1 MYELLKTIHII
12 TIVLF
17 VGTVF
22 FRTFVLFKLSKIYEK
37 QESMKI
43 QKFLGNEARKIIRVN
58 NFILIISG
66 ILLYTLYYLQT
77 ASMILIFKATLGLLL
92 ALAFF
97 AIPKFLEKIDAK
109 PRFTIL
115 FHYFYFALLLLVI
128 IFSQYI

>member
-22 FRTFVLFKLSKIYEK
+22 FRTFVLFKLSKIYDK
-37 QESMKI
+37 QESIKI
-43 QKFLGNEARKIIRVN
+43 QKFLGSEARKIIKVN
-58 NFILIISG
+58 NFTLIISG
-66 ILLYTLYYLQT
+66 VLLYTLYYFQ
-77 ASMILIFKATLGLLL
+77 SDSYILIFKVILGLIL

-97 AIPKFLEKIDAK
+97 VIPKFLEKINAK
-109 PRFTIL
+109 PRFTVS
-115 FHYFYFALLLLVI
+115 FHYIYFALLLLVI

>member
-43 QKFLGNEARKIIRVN
+43 QKFLGNEARKIIRIN
-58 NFILIISG
+58 NSILIISG
-66 ILLYTLYYLQT
+66 ILLYTLFYMKS
-77 ASMILIFKATLGLLL
+77 ASLILIIKAILGLLL

-97 AIPKFLEKIDAK
+97 GIPKFLEKINAK

-115 FHYFYFALLLLVI
+115 FHYFYFSLLLLVI

>member
-43 QKFLGNEARKIIRVN
+43 QKFLGNEARKIIRIN
-58 NFILIISG
+58 NSILIISG
-66 ILLYTLYYLQT
+66 ILLYTLFYMKS
-77 ASMILIFKATLGLLL
+77 ASLILIIKAILGLLL

-97 AIPKFLEKIDAK
+97 GIPKFLEKINTK
-109 PRFTIL
+109 PKFTIL
-115 FHYFYFALLLLVI
+115 FHYFYFSLLLLVI